1 MPPLPHRIGGVV
13 LALVLGALGG
23 AIGQG
28 LVATFEAGILFGAA
42 YGVVFALLAAPRATT
57 PGAGLVWGLGFAF
70 ILWLAVPVGLLSA
83 AADGMHGVGMLDA
96 ARARF
101 PQLVAYVLCFG
112 APLGIGLGTWGL
124 LGREEGRP
132 RFSWPRALAVGG
144 LAGVVGGWAFG
155 KWMAQVGF
163 FPLIAGLVGSQSRM
177 VGVTLHFV
185 FAIIIG
191 ASLGVLFQRDLR
203 GYGSSMGWGMAYGI
217 FWWFVGPLTALPI
230 WAGQPLDWSWQRGA
244 ALFGSLVGHIVYGL
258 LAGLIYGALDKLWVG
273 FFTESDPIHREPEG
287 PGLNLLHSLKWGALA
302 SIAGGLALH
311 LALVAA
317 GAMPQVLSAMG
328 GGSPIVGFLG
338 SLALSTALG
347 MTYGILF
354 HREAPSY
361 GAAVVWGLLFG
372 LIRWYLDPLTLEP
385 VLLHG
390 TFDWS
395 ASAASALL
403 PSLVGQLLFGAV
415 TAWSFLALERRHAAW
430 LLLDP
435 RVAAHEAR
443 RRRPEGTP
451 APGLWVFAL
460 GTGVLLP
467 ILLG

>member
-1 MPPLPHRIGGVV
+1 MPKLSHRVGGVMLCV
-13 LALVLGALGG
+13 LLG
-23 AIGQG
+23 AIGGAVGQG
-28 LVATFEAGILFGAA
+28 LLSTIDSGILLGAGYGAA
-42 YGVVFALLAAPRATT
+42 FALLAGPRATT
-57 PGAGLVWGLGFAF
+57 PGAGLIWGLGFAF
-70 ILWLAVPVGLLSA
+70 VLWLAVPVGLLSA
-83 AADGMHGVGMLDA
+83 ASEGMQAMGMLDA

-101 PQLVAYVLCFG
+101 SHLIAYVLCFG
-112 APLGIGLGTWGL
+112 APLGIGLGTWGIL
-124 LGREEGRP
+124 RREEGHP
-132 RFSWPRALAVGG
+132 RFSWPRALVVGG

-155 KWMAQVGF
+155 KWMAQAGF

-177 VGVTLHFV
+177 VGVTLHFT

-217 FWWFVGPLTALPI
+217 LWWFVGPLTVMPI

-258 LAGLIYGALDKLWVG
+258 IAGLIYAAFDRLWVG

-287 PGLNLLHSLKWGALA
+287 PGVSLLHSLKWGGLA
-302 SIAGGLALH
+302 SIAGGLALN
-311 LALVAA
+311 LVLIASGSMPSVLRAA
-317 GAMPQVLSAMG
+317 SGGAPVF
-328 GGSPIVGFLG
+328 GFAA
-338 SLALSTALG
+338 SFALSTVLG
-347 MTYGILF
+347 MSYGLLF
-354 HREAPSY
+354 HKEAPTF

-372 LIRWYLDPLTLEP
+372 LIRWYVDPLTLQP
-385 VLLHG
+385 IVLRG

-395 ASAASALL
+395 ASAASVLL

-435 RVAAHEAR
+435 RVAAREAR